1 MNSSINMIES
11 EDKLNLVNS
20 MKKVIENIFKLDTS
34 EEDEDLQYCF
44 KVLIFDDYVYDILCP
59 LLKVKF
65 FFLLQ
70 SNNK

>member
-11 EDKLNLVNS
+11 DDKINLVNS
-20 MKKVIENIFKLDTS
+20 MKKVIENIFKLDIS

-59 LLKVKF
+59 LLKV
-65 FFLLQ
+65 
-70 SNNK
+70 